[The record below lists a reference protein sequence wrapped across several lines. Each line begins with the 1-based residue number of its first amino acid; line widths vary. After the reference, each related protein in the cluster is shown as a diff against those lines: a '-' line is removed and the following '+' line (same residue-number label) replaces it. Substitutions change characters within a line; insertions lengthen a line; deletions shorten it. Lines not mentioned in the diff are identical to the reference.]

1 MPATCEAPPAQA
13 SSIQVLHRVQ
23 NIPAKIILQT
33 PRRSHVQPLLRELHW
48 LPVQHRIKYKV
59 TVLTFKSRST
69 DIPESSHQ
77 GSRQWTDT
85 SLVWGPITD
94 KPFTRTDFASRA
106 FRCSAPTVWNSLPE
120 TIISADSLS
129 VVKSRLKT
137 YSSVRLLINIHD
149 WPAASA
155 SVATALG
162 TS

>member
-1 MPATCEAPPAQA
+1 MWVVALVLFADASYLWGTTCSSQQHSGSA
-13 SSIQVLHRVQ
+13 SSPKHSSQDHSPDSKTISCPTITAWAALVASSTQNQVQGDCVD
-23 NIPAKIILQT
+23 LQESQQ
-33 PRRSHVQPLLRELHW
+33 RH
-48 LPVQHRIKYKV
+48 
-59 TVLTFKSRST
+59 ST
-69 DIPESSHQ
+69 DIPQSSHQ

-129 VVKSRLKT
+129 VFKSRLKT

-149 WPAASA
+149 
-155 SVATALG
+155 
-162 TS
+162 